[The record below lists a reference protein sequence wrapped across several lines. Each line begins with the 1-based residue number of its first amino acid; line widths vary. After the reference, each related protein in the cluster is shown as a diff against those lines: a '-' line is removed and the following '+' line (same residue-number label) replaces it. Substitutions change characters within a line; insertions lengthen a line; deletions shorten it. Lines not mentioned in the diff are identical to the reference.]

1 MTSGFSTNEFSTSRP
16 LTNSCSRLLP
26 ALILVLLSLPLFLFA
41 QSPSSER
48 VYQRSESDVHK
59 ALQQLN
65 SSIRGPLP
73 VLDGFV
79 DTDQAMDSYSRGY
92 YQCSVQMT
100 AANSGGTLVK
110 VTAKITAWYAGPGAT
125 PGGYRVL
132 PSNGRLEADFLDRLD
147 GALGGSASAQIAQ
160 PAAAGATLADAV
172 TSIAAP
178 ASAAPAPPPVAVPE
192 SQPRGVVI
200 PPYEPANSTSSSSSS
215 SSEDL
220 LSPHG
225 KLAEIEQRRSL
236 RADIQ
241 SLEEIQRNQVHPTN
255 LAVVKLAGTPVLSL
269 PAPTAKT
276 IFRAD
281 AGDEFEILD
290 KQENWVHVRIAG
302 QSRGWIITNELDLP
316 GVAEPP
322 KSTGDLNRSETPAF
336 HISREETRPFSG
348 EWEPL
353 HGKTVRIIWVEPA
366 SGLARSSAREK
377 RSFAKSVF
385 SKADQ
390 ELASANQSV
399 AGVVI
404 VFDSADGGQISATLS
419 TLKQW
424 RAGSLSEA
432 SFWKRCALDPSDFL
446 QEPSK
451 TTDGNL

>member
-1 MTSGFSTNEFSTSRP
+1 MTSRFFTNNC
-16 LTNSCSRLLP
+16 LRLLP
-26 ALILVLLSLPLFLFA
+26 ALVVAFLLLPHFLFA
-41 QSPSSER
+41 QGPLSER
-48 VYQRSESDVHK
+48 VYQRSESDVRK
-59 ALQQLN
+59 ALQQLH
-65 SSIRGPLP
+65 SSIGGRLP

-79 DTDQAMDSYSRGY
+79 GTDQALDNYSQGY

-100 AANSGGTLVK
+100 PASSGGTLVK
-110 VTAKITAWYAGPGAT
+110 VTAKITAWYAGSVPT

-132 PSNGRLEADFLDRLD
+132 PSNGRLEADFLDHLD
-147 GALGGSASAQIAQ
+147 DALGGTASAQIS
-160 PAAAGATLADAV
+160 P
-172 TSIAAP
+172 AAP
-178 ASAAPAPPPVAVPE
+178 ASAVPTSAAPTPPPGAVPEANAANPPNSSKPALLLAPPPA
-192 SQPRGVVI
+192 SLFRGVVI
-200 PPYEPANSTSSSSSS
+200 PPYNPANSMPSSSASGDLMSPKDKL
-215 SSEDL
+215 ED
-220 LSPHG
+220 
-225 KLAEIEQRRSL
+225 AEKRKDL
-236 RADIQ
+236 KADIE
-241 SLEEIQRNQVHPTN
+241 SLEEIQSNQVHPTN

-269 PAPTAKT
+269 PAPSAKT

-302 QSRGWIITNELDLP
+302 QSRGWIKTTELDLP
-316 GVAEPP
+316 RVAEPS
-322 KSTGDLNRSETPAF
+322 KSTGELNRSETPAF

-348 EWEPL
+348 DWEPL

-366 SGLARSSAREK
+366 SGLARASAREK

-390 ELASANQSV
+390 ELASADQSV

-432 SFWKRCALDPSDFL
+432 SFWKSCALDPSDFL
-446 QEPSK
+446 QESPK
-451 TTDGNL
+451 TTGGTL